1 MLHCICIILVNNYVP
16 TVSPEGT
23 AMAIPDIS
31 NGLPGDNVTFNC
43 SSLGGPGNTFT
54 WMRQN
59 DGQVVGSE
67 SQLTIIGLDAFD
79 GGQYQC
85 IVENRAGNDST
96 DVTLYSELC
105 QNEFNNNIKV

>member
-1 MLHCICIILVNNYVP
+1 MP

-23 AMAIPDIS
+23 AMAIPDILD
-31 NGLPGDNVTFNC
+31 GLPGDNVTFNC
-43 SSLGGPGNTFT
+43 SSLGGPGNSFT

-59 DGQVVGSE
+59 DRQVVGSE

-85 IVENRAGNDST
+85 IVENSAGNDST

-105 QNEFNNNIKV
+105 QMLIPQLYSS